1 MFKLMFLQTLL
12 QVPVSAMDSLD
23 MQMPTEIRTSFW
35 QMFNYGGVI
44 MYLLLLLSIIGIYI
58 FVERLIMVNK
68 AGKDDN
74 NFMGNISDCIRA
86 GRIEEAKTMCKMTNT
101 PLSRMIE
108 KGINSLGKPLQ
119 DIKTAI
125 ENTGRFEVAN
135 LEKNVPFLATISGVA
150 PMIGFLGTVLGMVKA
165 FYNMSMAG
173 NNLDISMLSE
183 GIYQAMITTIG
194 GLIVGIIGYILYNVI
209 VTRIEKVVTLL
220 EAKTT
225 EFMDVLDEPADK

>member
-1 MFKLMFLQTLL
+1 MFLQILL
-12 QVPVSAMDSLD
+12 QVPVSAADSLD
-23 MQMPTEIRTSFW
+23 MSMPTEIKTSFW

-44 MYLLLLLSIIGIYI
+44 MYLLLLLSLIAVYI

-68 AGKDDN
+68 AAKDDKV
-74 NFMGNISDCIRA
+74 FMTKISESIRA
-86 GRIEEAKTMCKMTNT
+86 GRVEEAKTLCNYTNT

-125 ENTGRFEVAN
+125 ENTGRQEVAK
-135 LEKNVPFLATISGVA
+135 LEKNVPFLATISGVS
-150 PMIGFLGTVLGMVKA
+150 PMIGFLGTVVGMVKA

-194 GLIVGIIGYILYNVI
+194 GLIVGIIGYILYNII
-209 VTRIEKVVTLL
+209 VTRIENVVTLL